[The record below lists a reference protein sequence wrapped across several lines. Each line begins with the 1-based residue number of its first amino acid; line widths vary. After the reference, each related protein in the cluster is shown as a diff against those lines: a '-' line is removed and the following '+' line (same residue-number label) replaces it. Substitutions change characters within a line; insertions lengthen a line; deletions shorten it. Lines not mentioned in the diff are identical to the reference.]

1 MNPTCLNERDL
12 ILLHYG
18 ETPEQTTPAAAAA
31 HLAACPACQAR
42 RARLA
47 ADLARIPAA
56 TDPDPAVA
64 TRIAARVTERLN
76 RRHRWLPAAGAAVAG
91 AIALTLAVVVWLPSN
106 QHPATG
112 NQPLTS
118 LQSPVASPQSS
129 LASSEQPFVGPP
141 QPVIRQATLDLDLL
155 DQLDLLEELETLR
168 AIEGV

>member
-1 MNPTCLNERDL
+1 MNPNCLNERDL

-18 ETPEQTTPAAAAA
+18 EIPEQTTPAAAAA

-42 RARLA
+42 SVRLA

-91 AIALTLAVVVWLPSN
+91 AIALTLAVVVWLPS
-106 QHPATG
+106 H
-112 NQPLTS
+112 
-118 LQSPVASPQSS
+118 QSPAITRQPPV
-129 LASSEQPFVGPP
+129 ASSEQPFVGPP

-155 DQLDLLEELETLR
+155 DQLDLLEELETLQ

>member
-91 AIALTLAVVVWLPSN
+91 AIALTLAVVVWLPS
-106 QHPATG
+106 H
-112 NQPLTS
+112 
-118 LQSPVASPQSS
+118 QSPVTTSQPPV
-129 LASSEQPFVGPP
+129 ASSEQPFVGPP